1 MRLQWEMALGSYQG
15 KNTFLAQYLQT
26 ILNRNI
32 FNSQF
37 CVEHLGNLGPSGYT
51 NLMNV
56 TNVLKDE
63 MERYKPQKI
72 RFLSSIKTMPT
83 FLKMVNTQNVTCT
96 FHFYS
101 EESIGS
107 QDYRNKA
114 GLCAIN
120 LLIVLFCARFSFLK
134 WFAGVCV
141 ANNIRLKEFPFIAQR
156 PFTPWE

>member
-1 MRLQWEMALGSYQG
+1 MALGSYQG

-32 FNSQF
+32 FNSRF
-37 CVEHLGNLGPSGYT
+37 CVEHLGNLGPSGHT

-72 RFLSSIKTMPT
+72 CFLSSIKTMPN
-83 FLKMVNTQNVTCT
+83 FLNTQNVTCT

-120 LLIVLFCARFSFLK
+120 LLLSTVLRKIHFSEMICRSLCCQQPQVKGVSFCSAKAFHTLGIDLFGSRVL
-134 WFAGVCV
+134 
-141 ANNIRLKEFPFIAQR
+141 
-156 PFTPWE
+156 